1 MTDDRTIPNRL
12 RMRYPSPLDS
22 LLIEMWER
30 NKDYWL
36 KPPMDKTYGAEK
48 VRKWGLTEN
57 QIMFAEQIAEQMDS
71 DHPSYDDTDVVHLSD
86 DELASDTFASEL
98 IDDVE

>member
-1 MTDDRTIPNRL
+1 MTTDREIPKRI
-12 RMRYPSPLDS
+12 RMRYPSPLDW
-22 LLIEMWER
+22 LLVEMWKQ

-36 KPPMDKTYGAEK
+36 EPPMDGTYGAEK

-57 QIMFAEQIAEQMDS
+57 QIMWAEQIAEQMDG
-71 DHPSYDDTDVVHLSD
+71 DHPSYEASDSVHLSD
-86 DELASDTFASEL
+86 DEIASDMFASEL